1 VARTVAVAK
10 YVKSFRPI
18 EPYLFPT
25 QRISQADAVAAQ
37 TDSIRGQLAGWDR
50 AAAMLPPTIQAI
62 DAACDQVLLYLSTL
76 NWPSGRRGTEAD
88 GFFASTEAY
97 RQTADRSL
105 EGIAEQLTAAQGRLV
120 ELESKAT
127 ALAEESIARAL
138 DSEAA
143 LDSLQA
149 AEAIQDVNAA
159 AKLEKALDLVQTRAT
174 QQRDS
179 VLADAT
185 TMLTSLREN
194 QKSGNELIAQV
205 ADQAVGG
212 GYLDFAKA
220 EKKAYGWWNA
230 IAISAALVAFAYLV
244 IVFQSNQHNVEG
256 AVLRVGISLT
266 IVALS
271 AYAFREAGKRQR
283 QSVEARYR
291 ALDVLA
297 LPPFSNGLS
306 EEQGERLR
314 YLMGERLFGS
324 HVEASSTTRKS
335 GDAANVS
342 VDPSTIRA
350 DAYRAAK
357 TAGLLP

>member
-1 VARTVAVAK
+1 V
-10 YVKSFRPI
+10 
-18 EPYLFPT
+18 
-25 QRISQADAVAAQ
+25 
-37 TDSIRGQLAGWDR
+37 
-50 AAAMLPPTIQAI
+50 PP
-62 DAACDQVLLYLSTL
+62 
-76 NWPSGRRGTEAD
+76 
-88 GFFASTEAY
+88 
-97 RQTADRSL
+97 
-105 EGIAEQLTAAQGRLV
+105 
-120 ELESKAT
+120 
-127 ALAEESIARAL
+127 
-138 DSEAA
+138 
-143 LDSLQA
+143 
-149 AEAIQDVNAA
+149 
-159 AKLEKALDLVQTRAT
+159 
-174 QQRDS
+174 
-179 VLADAT
+179 
-185 TMLTSLREN
+185 
-194 QKSGNELIAQV
+194 
-205 ADQAVGG
+205 
-212 GYLDFAKA
+212 
-220 EKKAYGWWNA
+220 WW
-230 IAISAALVAFAYLV
+230 

-350 DAYRAAK
+350 LTDAYRAAK